1 MCSLPRSNQRSINGV
16 EGPLV
21 MTRVLFWPEI
31 GGAFKKLMLANTRMQ
46 LTGYEV
52 RSDKDLERARP
63 TTDEEAPLLVSP
75 PPLALALVRA
85 HFPHQLPGDLLSFFG
100 WSQNNHP
107 VQTEGLLLSSKPSGT
122 QQITA

>member
-1 MCSLPRSNQRSINGV
+1 M
-16 EGPLV
+16 
-21 MTRVLFWPEI
+21 MTRVLFLPEI

-46 LTGYEV
+46 LTRYEV

-75 PPLALALVRA
+75 LPLALALVRA

-100 WSQNNHP
+100 WSQNNHL